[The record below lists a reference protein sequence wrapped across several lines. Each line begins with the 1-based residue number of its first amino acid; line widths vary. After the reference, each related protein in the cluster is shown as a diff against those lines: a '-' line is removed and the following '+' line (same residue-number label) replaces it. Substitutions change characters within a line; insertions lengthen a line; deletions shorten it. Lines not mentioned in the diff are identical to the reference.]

1 MQILIDN
8 ETKDILQQ
16 ILNRYD
22 SRKTLLQI
30 LKNNEINNEMLLAKH
45 ID

>member
-45 ID
+45 IN

>member
-30 LKNNEINNEMLLAKH
+30 LKNNEINNEMLIAKH